1 MHYSADYE
9 RRIRSTARSAGLV
22 ASDSR
27 EVSNRWLVKDGRV
40 GIPPQQRRQT
50 VDNYR
55 MGSLRDDGTVAGGIL
70 TVRMLRILGD
80 APLNEECICASVG
93 L

>member
-50 VDNYR
+50 VDNYQ
-55 MGSLRDDGTVAGGIL
+55 MGSLGDNGAAVKEIL
-70 TVRMLRILGD
+70 T
-80 APLNEECICASVG
+80 SVDTLLQSIG
-93 L
+93 IH